1 MPNWKQIKAEY
12 VRGSISLRELA
23 EKHGVSFS
31 TIQHKCAEEKW
42 TDLKQKICRKAEEKA
57 IESAAAKK
65 AKTEVLFDTIT
76 DMLLEKIEAGLKD
89 NSLLLSGRGIRDITG
104 ALKDIR
110 EIKGYKS
117 DLDVQEQMARIEKL
131 KKDTQEDNTD
141 KSITVKFA
149 DSLDDYAD

>member
-1 MPNWKQIKAEY
+1 MPSWKKIKAEY
-12 VRGSISLRELA
+12 VRGNISLRELA
-23 EKHGVSFS
+23 KKHGVSFS

-42 TDLKQKICRKAEEKA
+42 TDLKQNISRKAEEKA
-57 IESAAAKK
+57 IQSAVEKK

-76 DMLLEKIEAGLKD
+76 DILLQKISDGLKD
-89 NSLLLSGRGIRDITG
+89 GSLMVSGRGMRDITG

-131 KKDTQEDNTD
+131 RKDTQEENTD